1 MNKQAEYLSKIVLLK
16 QNLQK
21 SHKKLSI
28 VDSSKDELIV
38 LSFNQIC
45 IIIHLF
51 VFRHDHSKGVL
62 LTSNNNYLNG
72 VSLLTISPITCSIE
86 RHLRFRCCMTN
97 TRENWSARSGFIIA
111 AIGSAVGLGNIWR
124 FPYVA
129 YENGGG
135 AFLIPYL
142 IAIFAAGLPLLFL
155 DYAVGHKYRS
165 APPTAYKKLFNFESL
180 GWWQVM
186 VTLIIGIYYA
196 SVLSW
201 AGTYVFYSI
210 GQKWGED
217 TQSFFFN
224 TYLQTGDGLS
234 FGFVPVLFFGL
245 LVVWAVVMLILYGG
259 VKKGVELSN
268 KIFMPMLVILFTIL
282 VIQSLRL
289 PGAVD
294 GLNAFFT
301 PNWEAMKDYKV
312 WLAAFGHIFFSLSIG
327 FGIMLTY
334 ASYLK
339 AKTNLTGSGMV
350 VALANS
356 SFEILAGVGIFAAL
370 GFMAH
375 NAGVPVKEVVSGGIG
390 LAFIAFPK
398 IISSLGAG
406 GDLFGFLF
414 FASLTVAG
422 ITSMVSILEVPIAA
436 FQDKLGWG
444 RTKAVSIIGGGSAVI
459 SILLFSTHSAI
470 TLVDIIDY
478 FANNIGIVGGGLL
491 SIIVVSW
498 FKRPLML
505 QLQNHINAVS
515 SLKVGKE
522 WLLLLTFITPVSL
535 FAALVLTIKDVAIK
549 GYGDY
554 PIEVLL
560 PVGGGVV
567 AFFIIGAVLFSRL
580 KDQGEK

>member
-1 MNKQAEYLSKIVLLK
+1 
-16 QNLQK
+16 
-21 SHKKLSI
+21 
-28 VDSSKDELIV
+28 
-38 LSFNQIC
+38 
-45 IIIHLF
+45 
-51 VFRHDHSKGVL
+51 
-62 LTSNNNYLNG
+62 
-72 VSLLTISPITCSIE
+72 
-86 RHLRFRCCMTN
+86 MTN
-97 TRENWSARSGFIIA
+97 SRENWSARSGFIIA

-124 FPYVA
+124 FPYIA

-155 DYAVGHKYRS
+155 DYAVGHKFRK
-165 APPTAYKKLFNFESL
+165 APPTAYKKLMNSEAL

-217 TQSFFFN
+217 TKTFFFT
-224 TYLQTGDGLS
+224 TYLQSSDGLS
-234 FGFVPVLFFGL
+234 FGFVPILFIGL
-245 LVVWAVVMLILYGG
+245 VVVWAITMFILYGG

-268 KIFMPMLVILFTIL
+268 KIFMPLLVVLFTIL
-282 VIQSLRL
+282 VIQAVRL

-301 PNWEAMKDYKV
+301 PNWEAMKNYKV

-339 AKTNLTGSGMV
+339 PKTNLTGSGLV

-356 SFEILAGVGIFAAL
+356 SFEILAGIGIFAAL
-370 GFMAH
+370 GFMAYSE
-375 NAGVPVKEVVSGGIG
+375 GSSVDSVVSGGIG

-398 IISSLGAG
+398 IISSLGSG

-414 FASLTVAG
+414 FSSLAVAG

-436 FQDKLGWG
+436 FQDKLAWS
-444 RTKAVSIIGGGSAVI
+444 RKKAVTIICGGSAIV

-470 TLVDIIDY
+470 TFVDIIDH
-478 FANNIGIVGGGLL
+478 FANNIGIVLGGLL
-491 SIIVVSW
+491 SIVLVSW
-498 FKRPLML
+498 FHRPLLKTL
-505 QLQNHINAVS
+505 QDHVNQYS
-515 SLKVGKE
+515 SIKLGWGWNFFLTIVTPLS
-522 WLLLLTFITPVSL
+522 LLV
-535 FAALVLTIKDVAIK
+535 ALVLTINDLISN
-549 GYGDY
+549 GYGGY
-554 PIEVLL
+554 PLSVLL
-560 PVGGGVV
+560 PVAGGVIAV
-567 AFFIIGAVLFSRL
+567 FVIGAITLSCL
-580 KDQGEK
+580 KDQDSTEK